1 MIRLRAAAA
10 VAGLLLV
17 ALLTGCTGLPTSGP
31 VVAGEAIDEEAGSV
45 DFSFLPDDPP
55 PGATPEQIVSGFLA
69 AGSGPRDDWGT
80 ARQFLAPDFRS
91 SWQPTARATI
101 DLPGERVF
109 STAADGTV
117 TVSVTPEASV
127 DATGALSMTD
137 GGSMPLSFSLID
149 VGGEWR
155 ISEAPDGVVLDRARF
170 QAVFREYSVMYFDLS
185 WSYLV
190 PDRRWFPATNA
201 ATHITEALID
211 GEPSPWLA
219 GAVATAFPSS
229 LELATRAVPLE
240 AGVAQVPLSQS
251 ALAIVPDTRDRMQ
264 AQLVA
269 SLQSAGILGAQMSVD
284 GEPVAAQAV
293 EIRPIRVDVRPVVL
307 TDDAFGFLSGSEVEP
322 IPGLSPAIAGLDPV
336 AVQVAADR
344 SLAAVRTAA
353 GAVVRARSD
362 GTFEVVDERPGLVD
376 PTIDSEGYIW
386 SVPAGTPSALT
397 AAGPDGAVIPF
408 ADAWPGASQISTIEV
423 SRDGTR
429 IAALV
434 RDGSRP
440 ALWMAGILRDDNG
453 VPVGLGDRETVAAL
467 PGAGLDA
474 SWVDG
479 STIAVL
485 AEDGGGEV
493 VISQSVGGFGETIAA
508 PADGESIAAANQ
520 PRAVRLLDRAGRL
533 FDQKGETWASVAG
546 GIRLLATQQGSP
558 R

>member
-1 MIRLRAAAA
+1 MTRLRSAAAM
-10 VAGLLLV
+10 VGLMLV
-17 ALLTGCTGLPTSGP
+17 ALLAACTGLPTSGP
-31 VVAGEAIDEEAGSV
+31 VIAGEAIDEEAGSV

-109 STAADGTV
+109 SSATDDTV

-127 DATGALSMTD
+127 DASGALSMTD
-137 GGSMPLSFSLID
+137 GGSMPLSFRLVD
-149 VGGEWR
+149 VDGEWR

-170 QAVFREYSVMYFDLS
+170 QAVFREYSVMYFDPS

-201 ATHITEALID
+201 ATHITEALVD

-219 GAVATAFPSS
+219 GSVATAFPSS

-264 AQLVA
+264 AQLEA
-269 SLQSAGILGAQMSVD
+269 SLQSAGIIGAQMSVD

-293 EIRPIRVDVRPVVL
+293 DIRPIRVDVRPLVL
-307 TDDAFGFLSGSEVEP
+307 TDDDFGFLSGSEIEP
-322 IPGLSPAIAGLDPV
+322 VPGLSAALAGLDPV

-344 SLAAVRTAA
+344 SVAAVRTAA
-353 GAVVRARSD
+353 GPVVRVRSD

-376 PTIDSEGYIW
+376 PAIDSEGYIW
-386 SVPAGTPSALT
+386 SVPGGAPSALT
-397 AAGPDGAVIPF
+397 ATGADGTVVPL
-408 ADAWPGASQISTIEV
+408 ADAWPGASQVSTIAV

-440 ALWMAGILRDDNG
+440 ALWIAGILRDENG
-453 VPVGLGDRETVAAL
+453 APVGLGDRETVAAL

-493 VISQSVGGFGETIAA
+493 VIAQSVGGFGETIAA
-508 PADGESIAAANQ
+508 PAGGESIAAANQ
-520 PRAVRLLDRAGRL
+520 PQAVRLLDGAGRL
-533 FDQKGETWASVAG
+533 YDQKGQTWPSVAS

>member
-1 MIRLRAAAA
+1 
-10 VAGLLLV
+10 
-17 ALLTGCTGLPTSGP
+17 
-31 VVAGEAIDEEAGSV
+31 
-45 DFSFLPDDPP
+45 
-55 PGATPEQIVSGFLA
+55 
-69 AGSGPRDDWGT
+69 
-80 ARQFLAPDFRS
+80 
-91 SWQPTARATI
+91 
-101 DLPGERVF
+101 
-109 STAADGTV
+109 
-117 TVSVTPEASV
+117 
-127 DATGALSMTD
+127 
-137 GGSMPLSFSLID
+137 
-149 VGGEWR
+149 
-155 ISEAPDGVVLDRARF
+155 
-170 QAVFREYSVMYFDLS
+170 MYFDPS

-201 ATHITEALID
+201 ATHITEALVD

-219 GAVATAFPSS
+219 GSVATAFPSS

-264 AQLVA
+264 AQLEA
-269 SLQSAGILGAQMSVD
+269 SLQSAGIIGAQMSVD

-293 EIRPIRVDVRPVVL
+293 DIRPVRVDVRPLVL
-307 TDDAFGFLSGSEVEP
+307 TDDGFGFLSGSEIEP
-322 IPGLSPAIAGLDPV
+322 VPGLSAALAGLDPL
-336 AVQVAADR
+336 AVQVSADR
-344 SLAAVRTAA
+344 STAAVRTAA
-353 GAVVRARSD
+353 GAVVRVRSD

-386 SVPAGTPSALT
+386 SVPAGAPSALT
-397 AAGPDGAVIPF
+397 ATGAEGLVIPF
-408 ADAWPGASQISTIEV
+408 ADAWPGASQVSTVAV

-440 ALWMAGILRDDNG
+440 ALWIAGILRDENG

-485 AEDGGGEV
+485 AEDGGSEV
-493 VISQSVGGFGETIAA
+493 VISQSVGGFGDTIPA
-508 PADGESIAAANQ
+508 PAGGESIAAANQ
-520 PRAVRLLDRAGRL
+520 PQAVRLLDGAGRL
-533 FDQKGETWASVAG
+533 FDQKGQTWPSVAG

>member
-1 MIRLRAAAA
+1 VTRLRSAAA
-10 VAGLLLV
+10 VVGLMLA
-17 ALLTGCTGLPTSGP
+17 ALLTACTGLPTSGP

-80 ARQFLAPDFRS
+80 ARQFLAPDFRA

-109 STAADGTV
+109 SSGTDGTV

-137 GGSMPLSFSLID
+137 AGSMPLSFRLVD

-170 QAVFREYSVMYFDLS
+170 QAVFREYSVMYFDPS

-201 ATHITEALID
+201 ATHITEALVD

-219 GAVATAFPSS
+219 GSVATAFPSS

-264 AQLVA
+264 AQLEA
-269 SLQSAGILGAQMSVD
+269 SLQSAGIIGAQMSVD

-293 EIRPIRVDVRPVVL
+293 DIRPVRVDVRPLVL
-307 TDDAFGFLSGSEVEP
+307 TDDGFGFLSGSEIEP
-322 IPGLSPAIAGLDPV
+322 VPGLSAALAGLDPL
-336 AVQVAADR
+336 AVQVSADR
-344 SLAAVRTAA
+344 STAAVRTAA
-353 GAVVRARSD
+353 GAVVRVRSD

-386 SVPAGTPSALT
+386 SVPAGAPSALT
-397 AAGPDGAVIPF
+397 ATGADGLVIPF
-408 ADAWPGASQISTIEV
+408 ADAWPGASQVSTVAV

-440 ALWMAGILRDDNG
+440 ALWIAGILRDENG

-485 AEDGGGEV
+485 AEDGGSEV
-493 VISQSVGGFGETIAA
+493 VISQSVGGFGDTIPA
-508 PADGESIAAANQ
+508 PAGGESIAAANQ
-520 PRAVRLLDRAGRL
+520 PQAVRLLDGAGRL
-533 FDQKGETWASVAG
+533 FDQKGQTWPSVAG

>member
-1 MIRLRAAAA
+1 MTRLRSAAA
-10 VAGLLLV
+10 VVGLMLA
-17 ALLTGCTGLPTSGP
+17 ALLTACTGLPTSGP

-80 ARQFLAPDFRS
+80 ARQFLAPDFRA

-109 STAADGTV
+109 SSGTDGTV

-137 GGSMPLSFSLID
+137 AGSMPLSFRLVD

-170 QAVFREYSVMYFDLS
+170 QAVFREYSVMYFDPS

-201 ATHITEALID
+201 ATHITEALVD

-219 GAVATAFPSS
+219 GSVATAFPSS

-264 AQLVA
+264 AQLEA
-269 SLQSAGILGAQMSVD
+269 SLQSAGIIGAQMSVD

-293 EIRPIRVDVRPVVL
+293 DIRPVRVDVRPLVL
-307 TDDAFGFLSGSEVEP
+307 TDDGFGFLSGSEIEP
-322 IPGLSPAIAGLDPV
+322 VPGLSAALAGLDPL
-336 AVQVAADR
+336 AVQVSADR
-344 SLAAVRTAA
+344 STAAVRTAA
-353 GAVVRARSD
+353 GAVVRVRSD

-386 SVPAGTPSALT
+386 SVPAGAPSALT
-397 AAGPDGAVIPF
+397 ATGPDGLVIPF
-408 ADAWPGASQISTIEV
+408 ADAWPGASQVSTVAV

-440 ALWMAGILRDDNG
+440 ALWIAGILRDENG

-485 AEDGGGEV
+485 AEDGGSEV
-493 VISQSVGGFGETIAA
+493 VISQSVGGFGDTIPA
-508 PADGESIAAANQ
+508 PAGGESIAAANQ
-520 PRAVRLLDRAGRL
+520 PQAVRLLDGAGRL
-533 FDQKGETWASVAG
+533 FDQKGQTWPSVAG